1 MDLKSRNNNLEK
13 SLAIIMC
20 TKNGAAYI
28 YEQLY
33 SIKNQTYQDFD
44 IYISDNLS
52 SDTTK
57 KIINSFKKENPHI
70 NIILSDGDDK
80 HFANNFIELVQSV
93 DKKYNYFAFCDQ
105 DDIWEN
111 FHLKRCIETLKSG
124 NLDKEP
130 ALICS
135 PTILINSNGQFIGN
149 SKTFKKPPLFC
160 NALVQS
166 IAGGNTM
173 VFNYQAYQL
182 LLKTKIYG
190 KIIPSHDWLLYLL
203 VTSHS
208 GSVLYYPEPSVLYR
222 QHSNNLIGSNKGLK
236 ALIFRAKKALSG
248 QWKEWIDI
256 NIDILLKSPNLSSM
270 ARREIDH
277 FEEMRCAKRVTK
289 RLTMFRKSGVYRQSL
304 FGNINLIISIILKKL

>member
-1 MDLKSRNNNLEK
+1 MSLKSANNNLEK

-20 TKNGAAYI
+20 SKNGASFI
-28 YEQLY
+28 NEQLY

-44 IYISDNLS
+44 LYISDNLS
-52 SDTTK
+52 NDATK
-57 KIINSFKKENPHI
+57 KIISSFMKENPHI
-70 NIILSDGDDK
+70 NIFLSDGDDK
-80 HFANNFIELVQSV
+80 HFANNFIELVQNIK
-93 DKKYNYFAFCDQ
+93 KKYKYFAFCDQ
-105 DDIWEN
+105 DDIWKN
-111 FHLKRCIETLKSG
+111 FHLKRCVETLKG
-124 NLDKEP
+124 ENLKKGP

-149 SKTFKKPPLFC
+149 SSVFKEPPLFS

-173 VFNYQAYQL
+173 VFNYQAYL
-182 LLKTKIYG
+182 LLINAKIRG

-208 GSVLYYPEPSVLYR
+208 GCVLYQPRPSVLYR
-222 QHSNNLIGSNKGLK
+222 QHSSNLIGSNKGLK
-236 ALIFRAKKALSG
+236 ALIHRARKALSG

-256 NIDILLKSPNLSSM
+256 NISILLKSPNLSIE
-270 ARREIDH
+270 AKRTIDH
-277 FEEMRCAKRVTK
+277 FEEMRCAKSVMRRLSMFK
-289 RLTMFRKSGVYRQSL
+289 RSGIYRQSL

>member
-1 MDLKSRNNNLEK
+1 MQSKVTILTTVYNTNLSHLKDCIESVL
-13 SLAIIMC
+13 
-20 TKNGAAYI
+20 
-28 YEQLY
+28 
-33 SIKNQTYQDFD
+33 NQTYQDFD
-44 IYISDNLS
+44 IYLSDNLS

-149 SKTFKKPPLFC
+149 SKTFKKPPL
-160 NALVQS
+160 
-166 IAGGNTM
+166 
-173 VFNYQAYQL
+173 
-182 LLKTKIYG
+182 K
-190 KIIPSHDWLLYLL
+190 D
-203 VTSHS
+203 
-208 GSVLYYPEPSVLYR
+208 
-222 QHSNNLIGSNKGLK
+222 
-236 ALIFRAKKALSG
+236 
-248 QWKEWIDI
+248 
-256 NIDILLKSPNLSSM
+256 
-270 ARREIDH
+270 
-277 FEEMRCAKRVTK
+277 
-289 RLTMFRKSGVYRQSL
+289 
-304 FGNINLIISIILKKL
+304 